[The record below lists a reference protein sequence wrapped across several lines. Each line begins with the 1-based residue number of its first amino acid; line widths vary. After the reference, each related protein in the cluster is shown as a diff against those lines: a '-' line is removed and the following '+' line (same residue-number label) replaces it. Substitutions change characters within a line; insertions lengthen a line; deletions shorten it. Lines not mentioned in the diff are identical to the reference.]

1 MSLKISILTVLLI
14 LAQSC
19 SVSFINVGIDYS
31 TVSTFS
37 IEQFEPKSGNAPPT
51 SGQQFSEQLKN
62 KVLNNT
68 RLSYRDEEGDVQFK
82 GDIVG
87 YTVTALAPQP
97 NQTVAL
103 QRLTIR
109 VAVNYT
115 NTKLK
120 EEEENSAWSQTFSR
134 FADFG
139 SDQDLVSVEEQL
151 IEEIYDQILEDVFNK
166 AFSGW

>member
-1 MSLKISILTVLLI
+1 LI
-14 LAQSC
+14 
-19 SVSFINVGIDYS
+19 
-31 TVSTFS
+31 T
-37 IEQFEPKSGNAPPT
+37 
-51 SGQQFSEQLKN
+51 KN

-68 RLSYRDEEGDVQFK
+68 RLSYREEEGDIQLK
-82 GDIVG
+82 GNIVG

-103 QRLTIR
+103 QRLTIK
-109 VAVNYT
+109 VSVDYKNI
-115 NTKLK
+115 KLK
-120 EEEENSAWSQTFSR
+120 KDEENSAWTQTFSR

-151 IEEIYDQILEDVFNK
+151 IQEIYDQVLEDVFNK

>member
-1 MSLKISILTVLLI
+1 MSLKISLITVLLI

-82 GDIVG
+82 GNIVG

-103 QRLTIR
+103 QRLTIK

-115 NTKLK
+115 NIKLK